1 MADDLLQD
9 TIDDQPIPPDFYT
22 NVTEATDVSS
32 SSTSGCCQD
41 SCPEQAAVTVVNNTF
56 SIATNEVKFIY
67 DVFDAVATPTK
78 TLSQL
83 PIAGHEVTCFFDGS
97 IQEEGVGADFTID
110 YATGILTP
118 VVAWSAPDLKVGYWY
133 LVV

>member
-1 MADDLLQD
+1 MGDDLLQD
-9 TIDDQPIPPDFYT
+9 TIDDQEPLQYT
-22 NVTEATDVSS
+22 NVTEETDVSS
-32 SSTSGCCQD
+32 SAASTCCQD

-56 SIATNEVKFIY
+56 SIATGEVKFIY

-97 IQEEGVGADFTID
+97 IQEEGVGGDFTID

-133 LVV
+133 LV

>member
-1 MADDLLQD
+1 M
-9 TIDDQPIPPDFYT
+9 
-22 NVTEATDVSS
+22 SS

-56 SIATNEVKFIY
+56 SIDEGTVKFIY

-97 IQEEGVGADFTID
+97 IQEEGFGADFTID
-110 YATGILTP
+110 YGTGILTP
-118 VVAWSAPDLKVGYWY
+118 TVAFATQDPAGVDLKIGYWY
-133 LVV
+133 LV

>member
-1 MADDLLQD
+1 M
-9 TIDDQPIPPDFYT
+9 
-22 NVTEATDVSS
+22 SS

-56 SIATNEVKFIY
+56 SIAANEVKFIY
-67 DVFDAVATPTK
+67 DVFGSVLTATQ

-83 PIAGHEVTCFFDGS
+83 PIVGHEVTCFFSGS
-97 IQEEGVGADFTID
+97 IQEEGAGADFTIV
-110 YATGILTP
+110 YATGVLTP
-118 VVAWSAPDLKVGYWY
+118 TVAFATQDPAGVDLKIGYWY

>member
-1 MADDLLQD
+1 M
-9 TIDDQPIPPDFYT
+9 
-22 NVTEATDVSS
+22 SS
-32 SSTSGCCQD
+32 SASSSCCQD
-41 SCPEQAAVTVVNNTF
+41 SCPEQADVTVVNNTF
-56 SIATNEVKFIY
+56 SIATGEVKFIY

-83 PIAGHEVTCFFDGS
+83 PIVGHEVTCFFDGS
-97 IQEEGVGADFTID
+97 VQEEGVGKDFTID